1 MKIDNVSFI
10 NYFFTIFSFLFFNTI
25 EAQKTNQELLQL
37 INNKNTLQE
46 NKFQYLCDISFNY
59 AEVDSVKAYDYANK
73 ALHLAKE
80 SNSLNKEI
88 IAYDYIA
95 TVARRGNNVKKQ
107 IEIADKC
114 NLIAKNSKDEE
125 VIAYCNFLT
134 ACKYYLINDKEKYVF
149 YVLKSFN
156 YFEKTKKRY
165 DKLVAGYAIL
175 SRNFMENEN
184 ISIFEK
190 YSKKALQLGKESNN
204 DILEAKGLNI
214 WAAFIKYK
222 AEDQEIV
229 NKTLLDSSSNCYL
242 KAIHIIESKSQYMTT
257 NSRDHARGYI
267 NLANNYMSYLD
278 DKKLSK
284 KILPYLKKAE
294 DISLKNNNNDALM
307 VIYGSKSNFYIET
320 KNIPEAE
327 KALKKLEFY
336 TTNESKSNPINGVRV
351 YNSFMNLSKLKN
363 DFEGYQKYFKMYE
376 KAKTDQHNKDNN
388 DAIYNASIKFE
399 TEQKIK
405 EIKSLTTIAE
415 ERKKINY
422 LLIVL
427 SILSLLTLIL
437 MYKTFRFRRKTYE
450 LKLKSNENEAISN
463 MLELEIANR
472 ERKIAIQEKLLTD
485 QQKEKLQHELMTNN
499 LQLEN
504 KKDILKDIQQ
514 KLSLIKSSELKSI
527 SRTINKSIEID
538 EEFEL
543 LKSSF
548 ENTNP
553 EFFSTLQGK
562 SLNSLTKLDLKY
574 CGYIK
579 LGLGIKEMA
588 NIMNIEPKSM
598 KMARYRL
605 RQKLDLK
612 KEEDLDDFVNS
623 I

>member
-1 MKIDNVSFI
+1 MKIDKVSFL
-10 NYFFTIFSFLFFNTI
+10 NYFFTIFLFLFFNTI

-37 INNKNTLQE
+37 INNKNTLPE

-73 ALHLAKE
+73 ALHFAKK

-114 NLIAKNSKDEE
+114 NLLAKNSKDEE

-156 YFEKTKKRY
+156 YFEKAKKRY
-165 DKLVAGYAIL
+165 DKLVYGYGFL
-175 SRNFMENEN
+175 SRNFYENEN
-184 ISIFEK
+184 IKMLEK
-190 YSKKALQLGKESNN
+190 YSKKTYDLGLESKN
-204 DILEAKGLNI
+204 DICKAKGLNS
-214 WAAFIKYK
+214 WAIFMEYK
-222 AEDQEIV
+222 AVDKEII
-229 NKTLLDSSSNCYL
+229 NKKLLDSSINCIQRAL
-242 KAIHIIESKSQYMTT
+242 KILESKNYYIIT
-257 NSRDHARGYI
+257 NSRDQARSYTNMASI
-267 NLANNYMSYLD
+267 YLSRFSDPKSIENALA
-278 DKKLSK
+278 
-284 KILPYLKKAE
+284 YLKKAE
-294 DISLKNNNNDALM
+294 DISLKNHITENLM
-307 VIYGSKSNFYIET
+307 TVYGIKSNYYIKT
-320 KNIPEAE
+320 KNIPDAE
-327 KALKKLEFY
+327 KALKTLEEY
-336 TTNESKSNPINGVRV
+336 ATSKSESNPVYRVRV
-351 YNSFMNLSKLKN
+351 YSSFMKLSKLKN
-363 DFEGYQKYFKMYE
+363 DFEDYEKYFNLYD
-376 KAKTDQHNKDNN
+376 KARTDQHNKDNN
-388 DAIYNASIKFE
+388 SAVYNATIKFE

-405 EIKSLTTIAE
+405 EIESLKIIAE

-422 LLIVL
+422 LLIIL
-427 SILSLLTLIL
+427 SILSFLTLIF
-437 MYKTFRFRRKTYE
+437 MYKAFRLRKNTYE
-450 LKLKSNENEAISN
+450 LRLKSNEDEAISN

-553 EFFSTLQGK
+553 QFFSTLQGK
-562 SLNSLTKLDLKY
+562 SSNSLTKLDLKY